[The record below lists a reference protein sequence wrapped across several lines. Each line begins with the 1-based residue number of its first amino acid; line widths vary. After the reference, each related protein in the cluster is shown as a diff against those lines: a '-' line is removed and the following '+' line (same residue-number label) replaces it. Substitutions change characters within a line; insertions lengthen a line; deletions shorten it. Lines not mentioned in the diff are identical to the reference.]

1 MPGNHGDILIHV
13 HENLNDDRLHQLED
27 TLRQKQC
34 VFNVE
39 TTPENEHLFVVTLD
53 SDCTDSTTVL
63 QAVRD
68 QGFHADIVGL

>member
-1 MPGNHGDILIHV
+1 MAGNHGDILIHV
-13 HENLNDDRLHQLED
+13 HENLNDDRMQQLED

-34 VFNVE
+34 IFNME
-39 TTPENEHLFVVTLD
+39 TTPENHHLFIVTLN
-53 SDCTDSTTVL
+53 SDNTDSTAVL